1 MHIIKNTNRL
11 NVVTGQKAFF
21 QLQGL
26 TTSHKNACPTF
37 SSQET
42 CLETFSRATSIEG
55 EMGGK
60 RVIYVISMR

>member
-1 MHIIKNTNRL
+1 MRIIKNTNRL

-26 TTSHKNACPTF
+26 TTSHKERLPDFFNLKKLVLKRF
-37 SSQET
+37 LGQ
-42 CLETFSRATSIEG
+42 LQSREI
-55 EMGGK
+55 GGK